1 MALRDQP
8 YLPLYVLDFLVDEK
22 LAYCSAEST
31 GVYIRLMCILHKMPE
46 YGVVTLKEREK
57 KSDDTIRNFAD
68 QLSYLMPY
76 QIDVIDRSLR
86 ELVSEGVL
94 TLEGERLYQKRMVKD
109 GEISAK
115 RSDAGKRGADS
126 TNSRFAAAN
135 LSANGSANTSASSPA
150 NVSANHPANSENEI
164 EYEIENESE
173 IDIDDDRVS
182 VSVPKKSLQE
192 ERFDE
197 FWKAYPR
204 KSNKGGAR
212 KAWKKLS
219 PDKELFAKI
228 MAALEIAKKCEQ
240 WTKDRGQFIPYPAT
254 WLNQERWDDDYGSSL
269 VTPGAAQD
277 DFDPDNPYAD
287 WGPKDDE

>member
-135 LSANGSANTSASSPA
+135 SSANSPANTSANDSA
-150 NVSANHPANSENEI
+150 KVSANHPANSENE
-164 EYEIENESE
+164 YEIENESE
-173 IDIDDDRVS
+173 IDIEDDRVS

-204 KSNKGGAR
+204 KQAKGEAK

-219 PDKELFAKI
+219 PSKELFERILSVVEVAKQ
-228 MAALEIAKKCEQ
+228 CEQ
-240 WTKDRGQFIPYPAT
+240 WTREKGKYIPYPAT
-254 WLNQERWDDDYGSSL
+254 WLNQERWDDDYGPSQVVPNS
-269 VTPGAAQD
+269 VQD

>member
-76 QIDVIDRSLR
+76 QVDVIDRSLR

-135 LSANGSANTSASSPA
+135 SSANSPANTSANDSA
-150 NVSANHPANSENEI
+150 KVSANHSANSENEN

-173 IDIDDDRVS
+173 IDIEDDRVS
-182 VSVPKKSLQE
+182 ISVPKKSLQE

-228 MAALEIAKKCEQ
+228 MAALEVAKKCEQ

-254 WLNQERWDDDYGSSL
+254 WLNQERWDDDYGPSPVAPNS
-269 VTPGAAQD
+269 VQD

>member
-76 QIDVIDRSLR
+76 QVDVIDRSLR

-94 TLEGERLYQKRMVKD
+94 TLDRERLYQKRMVKD

-135 LSANGSANTSASSPA
+135 SSANSPANTS
-150 NVSANHPANSENEI
+150 ANSENEN

-173 IDIDDDRVS
+173 IDIEDDRVS

-197 FWKAYPR
+197 FWKSYPR

-219 PDKELFAKI
+219 PGKELFAKI
-228 MAALEIAKKCEQ
+228 MAALEVAKKCEQ

-254 WLNQERWDDDYGSSL
+254 WLNQERWDDDYGPSTM
-269 VTPGAAQD
+269 TPNPAQD
-277 DFDPDNPYAD
+277 EFDPDNPYAD

>member
-46 YGVVTLKEREK
+46 YGIVTLKEREK

-76 QIDVIDRSLR
+76 QVDVIERSLR
-86 ELVSEGVL
+86 ELISEGVL
-94 TLEGERLYQKRMVKD
+94 SLDGDRLYQKRMVKD

-135 LSANGSANTSASSPA
+135 SSANSPANTSANDSA
-150 NVSANHPANSENEI
+150 KVSANHPANSENE
-164 EYEIENESE
+164 YEIENESE
-173 IDIDDDRVS
+173 IDIEDDRVS
-182 VSVPKKSLQE
+182 VSVPKKGLQE

-219 PDKELFAKI
+219 PGKELFAKI
-228 MAALEIAKKCEQ
+228 MAALEVAKKCEQ

-254 WLNQERWDDDYGSSL
+254 WLNQERWDDDYGPSTMTTS
-269 VTPGAAQD
+269 PAQD
-277 DFDPDNPYAD
+277 EFDPDNPYAD
-287 WGPKDDE
+287 WGAKNNE

>member
-126 TNSRFAAAN
+126 TKEP
-135 LSANGSANTSASSPA
+135 L
-150 NVSANHPANSENEI
+150 
-164 EYEIENESE
+164 
-173 IDIDDDRVS
+173 
-182 VSVPKKSLQE
+182 
-192 ERFDE
+192 
-197 FWKAYPR
+197 
-204 KSNKGGAR
+204 NK
-212 KAWKKLS
+212 
-219 PDKELFAKI
+219 
-228 MAALEIAKKCEQ
+228 
-240 WTKDRGQFIPYPAT
+240 
-254 WLNQERWDDDYGSSL
+254 
-269 VTPGAAQD
+269 
-277 DFDPDNPYAD
+277 
-287 WGPKDDE
+287 

>member
-76 QIDVIDRSLR
+76 TVEVIDRSLR
-86 ELVSEGVL
+86 ELISEGVL
-94 TLEGERLYQKRMVKD
+94 TLDNDRLYQKRMVKD
-109 GEISAK
+109 GEISIK

-135 LSANGSANTSASSPA
+135 LSANDAANGSANSPA
-150 NVSANHPANSENEI
+150 NLPANSEYEN
-164 EYEIENESE
+164 EYEIENET
-173 IDIDDDRVS
+173 DIENEDSRVS
-182 VSVPKKSLQE
+182 DSVPKKSLQE
-192 ERFDE
+192 ERFDV

-228 MAALEIAKKCEQ
+228 MAALEVAKKCEQ
-240 WTKDRGQFIPYPAT
+240 WTKERGQFIPYPAT
-254 WLNQERWDDDYGSSL
+254 WLNQERWDDDYGPASPIASL
-269 VTPGAAQD
+269 GQE
-277 DFDPDNPYAD
+277 DFDPENPYAD
-287 WGPKDDE
+287 WGLKDDE

>member
-76 QIDVIDRSLR
+76 QVDVIDRSLR

>member
-135 LSANGSANTSASSPA
+135 LSANGPANTSANSPA

-173 IDIDDDRVS
+173 IDIEDDRVS

-228 MAALEIAKKCEQ
+228 MAALEVAKKCEQ
-240 WTKDRGQFIPYPAT
+240 WTKDRGQFIPYPP
-254 WLNQERWDDDYGSSL
+254 LG
-269 VTPGAAQD
+269 
-277 DFDPDNPYAD
+277 
-287 WGPKDDE
+287 

>member
-135 LSANGSANTSASSPA
+135 LSANGPANTSANSQA

-164 EYEIENESE
+164 ENESEIESE
-173 IDIDDDRVS
+173 IDIEDDRVS
-182 VSVPKKSLQE
+182 VSVPKKNLQE

>member
-135 LSANGSANTSASSPA
+135 LSANG
-150 NVSANHPANSENEI
+150 PANSENEI

-173 IDIDDDRVS
+173 IDIEDDRVS

-228 MAALEIAKKCEQ
+228 MAALEVAKKCEQ

-254 WLNQERWDDDYGSSL
+254 WLNQERWDDDYGPSQ
-269 VTPGAAQD
+269 VTPSAAQD

-287 WGPKDDE
+287 WGPKDNE